1 MDIGAVG
8 AAGAGRFQPI
18 RPTGAGVPGAAGEAE
33 TNEAPGFSE
42 MLEAGVKAVADS
54 ERTADDLSQ
63 RFAVGDPNVQIQD
76 VTVATTEAGLNVQ
89 LMVGVRDR
97 ALEAYQ
103 QIINLQV

>member
-8 AAGAGRFQPI
+8 AAGAGQYQPL
-18 RPTGAGVPGAAGEAE
+18 RPSGAGVPGAAEETE

-42 MLEAGVKAVADS
+42 MLQAGVEAVADS
-54 ERTADDLSQ
+54 ERKADDLSQ

>member
-42 MLEAGVKAVADS
+42 MLEDALVQPDLVKYPGNIAVFFI
-54 ERTADDLSQ
+54 Q
-63 RFAVGDPNVQIQD
+63 RLGRSRA
-76 VTVATTEAGLNVQ
+76 AQ
-89 LMVGVRDR
+89 LLHCGK
-97 ALEAYQ
+97 
-103 QIINLQV
+103 